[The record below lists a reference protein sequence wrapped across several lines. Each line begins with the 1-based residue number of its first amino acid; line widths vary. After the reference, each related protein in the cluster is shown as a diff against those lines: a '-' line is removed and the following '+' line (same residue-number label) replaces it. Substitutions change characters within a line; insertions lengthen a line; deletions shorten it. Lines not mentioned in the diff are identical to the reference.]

1 MYLISYDNKNY
12 LNIHRYKSR
21 KEAEEALKY
30 NILNLIYSY
39 CYNEVPLSAIL
50 KNNQFKNFLYE
61 NQKLLSIIKSN
72 IDNIENIENIHS
84 LQILS
89 DLVRDFLIIQN
100 HYNNTPLE
108 YNAKELVRLAKA
120 GKAKELLK

>member
-12 LNIHRYKSR
+12 LNIHRYNSR

-50 KNNQFKNFLYE
+50 KNNQFKNFLYK
-61 NQKLLSIIKSN
+61 NKKLLSIIKSN
-72 IDNIENIENIHS
+72 IDNIENIHS
-84 LQILS
+84 LQILP

-108 YNAKELVRLAKA
+108 YNTKELVRLAKA